1 MAKILLVED
10 DETIGESLKLQ
21 LQKRGNEVEWVDDG
35 LEGLSRLRFYQ
46 YDMAIID
53 WRLPGLT
60 GPEIVRQYRN
70 HGGLSPVMMLTSFNE
85 TSQKIEGLDS
95 GADDYVTKPF
105 EIDEVCARIQAL
117 LRRPANIFPA
127 ALRVGS
133 IEIDIGKKLVS
144 RDGIPIKLLP
154 KEFALLEF
162 LLRHADQFFEVNALL
177 DHVWGSESDATD
189 AAVWQVVKRLR
200 NKLDDP
206 DGESIIVNVKGMG
219 YKVDKSRIQSG

>member
-10 DETIGESLKLQ
+10 DEILAESLKMQ
-21 LQKRGNEVEWVDDG
+21 LQKRGNEVEWVVDG
-35 LEGLSRLRFYQ
+35 KEGLDRLRIYQ
-46 YDMAIID
+46 YDVAILD
-53 WRLPGLT
+53 WRLPSLT
-60 GPEIVRQYRN
+60 GPEIVREYRN
-70 HGGLSPVMMLTSFNE
+70 RGGLAPVLLLTSFDK
-85 TSQKIEGLDS
+85 TSEKIEGLDS

-105 EIDEVCARIQAL
+105 DINEVCARIQAL

-127 ALRVGS
+127 SVRVGNL
-133 IEIDIGKKLVS
+133 EIDIARKVVS

-162 LLRHADQFFEVNALL
+162 LLRRADQFFDVNALL

-206 DGESIIVNVKGMG
+206 NAESIIVNVKGLG
-219 YKVDKSRIQSG
+219 YKIDRSRIEGV